1 MTEIISLK
9 EVFKDQ
15 KNDFLVLEVL
25 VKAAMLDPDD
35 SVRSLAIEGLRKYGS
50 KESSGIIKSVFNGD
64 NQIFLV
70 MQLPGTSPKTFYLCD
85 IPNEYIF
92 RPTRVYDIIL

>member
-35 SVRSLAIEGLRKYGS
+35 SVRSLAIEGLRK
-50 KESSGIIKSVFNGD
+50 
-64 NQIFLV
+64 
-70 MQLPGTSPKTFYLCD
+70 
-85 IPNEYIF
+85 
-92 RPTRVYDIIL
+92 